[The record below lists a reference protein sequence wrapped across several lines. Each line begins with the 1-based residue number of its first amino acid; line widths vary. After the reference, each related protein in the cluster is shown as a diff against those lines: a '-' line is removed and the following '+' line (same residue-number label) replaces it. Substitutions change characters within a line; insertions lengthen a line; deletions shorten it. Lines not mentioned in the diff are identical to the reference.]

1 MPNPYLDPIFSDWY
15 KTRIVG
21 AMVFVLAAF
30 AALGF
35 RLFVLQVLEGAEYRR
50 LSENNCIRLQT
61 VDAPR
66 GVLLDRNGT
75 LLVDNRAA
83 FNLNIILRD
92 ARPVARTLERLSR
105 HTGIPAPEFE
115 AAIAEHPDAPAYR
128 PIPLL
133 RDIGRNL
140 LAVVEAHRFDL
151 PGVVVDVQPRRHYM
165 KGVAPHLIGYLSE
178 IRPDELENGRHPGV
192 RGGDYVGRYGI
203 EHAAESLLRGTNGG
217 RQVEVD
223 ARGQVVRVLDTVDP
237 VPGRNLVLT
246 IDLELQRRAEA
257 LLAGKV
263 GALVAMDPANGE
275 VLAMASSPAF
285 NPNAFVEGMS
295 HAQWRALV
303 SNPDRPMENK
313 VVQGEYPP
321 ASTYKVVTAMA
332 ALEAGVVDEETEFYC
347 PGHLFF
353 GDRIFRCWRRGG
365 HGHVNVVEAIAVSC
379 DVFFYQVGRRLGVDR
394 LAEYAA
400 GCGLGRPTGIS
411 LGNEAGGLIPT
422 AAWKRRRTGV
432 PWQQGETL
440 SIAIGQGYNLVTPL
454 QMATLTAAVAN
465 GGTLYRPRLI
475 RRVTDME
482 GNVVDDRDPEPVGTL
497 PVRPETLEIVREGLR
512 EVVSGKRGTARGVA
526 MEDVRVSGKT
536 GTAQVISRRTEEME
550 SEEMAERH
558 KPHAWFVAIGEKA
571 GRQIAVSV
579 LVEHGESGSGTAA
592 PMAAEIIRTHFS
604 GADPAAGAGLARA
617 E

>member
-1 MPNPYLDPIFSDWY
+1 MPNPYLDPVFSEWY

-21 AMVFVLAAF
+21 AMICVLIAF
-30 AALGF
+30 AVLGF

-66 GVLLDRNGT
+66 GVLMDRDRT

-92 ARPVARTLERLSR
+92 AQPVAETLARLAR
-105 HTGIPAPEFE
+105 HTGIPVSEFE
-115 AAIAEHPDAPAYR
+115 AAIAEHSDAPAYR

-133 RDIGRNL
+133 RDIGRDL

-151 PGVVVDVQPRRHYM
+151 PGVVVEVQARRHYM

-178 IRPDELENGRHPGV
+178 IRPDELESGRYPGA

-203 EHAAESLLRGTNGG
+203 EYVSESLLRGTNGG

-223 ARGQVVRVLDTVDP
+223 ARGRVIRVLDTVDP

-246 IDLELQRRAEA
+246 IDLELQRRAET
-257 LLAGKV
+257 LLSGKV

-285 NPNAFVEGMS
+285 NPNAFVKGMS
-295 HAQWRALV
+295 HTQWRALV

-332 ALEAGVVDEETEFYC
+332 ALESGVIDTEAEFYC

-379 DVFFYQVGRRLGVDR
+379 DVFFYQVGHRLGVDR

-400 GCGLGRPTGIS
+400 GCGLGRPTGIA
-411 LGNEAGGLIPT
+411 LGNEAKGLIPT

-454 QMATLTAAVAN
+454 QMVTLTAAVAN

-475 RRVTDME
+475 RWVEDME
-482 GNVVDDRDPEPVGTL
+482 GNVVEKRVPEPVGKL
-497 PVRPETLEIVREGLR
+497 PVRPETLEIIRKGLW
-512 EVVSGKRGTARGVA
+512 EVVNGARGTARRATVEG
-526 MEDVRVSGKT
+526 VRVSGKT

-558 KPHAWFVAIGEKA
+558 KPHAWFIAIGETA
-571 GRQIAVSV
+571 ERQIAVSV

-592 PMAAEIIRTHFS
+592 PLAAEIIRTHFS
-604 GADPAAGAGLARA
+604 GAKSATVAGLAQG